1 MERTTLAT
9 RIYCR
14 PSKADKSGKSPLEL
28 SIIVNGSRT
37 FFNLPHP
44 KVDSE
49 VFNRKRRPKELQE
62 YCDTIQA
69 SVNTIILDMT
79 KAGIPI
85 TAAALKRFIST
96 GGVQSYKIG
105 DLFRDVLALLSK
117 KVGIDMNDN
126 TYRKYEVVRDL
137 FLKNHPTDMEVTSI
151 TPAVMQEFYLDL
163 QKEYKTATATAY
175 FTRMK
180 TMVKYAMDNGYLKIN
195 PFQGIKVH
203 YERKAIDYL
212 TDAEIKAIAEA
223 DIDNT
228 SLAAVRDAFLLQVY
242 SGLSYIDLAH
252 LTEDDIKVTDSGVHY
267 IAKKRIKTGV
277 PYVSTILPQGVEILK
292 RNDYKLKVISNQK
305 VNAYLKMIGTIAG
318 INHNLVSHLGRKTYG
333 HLLLNNGVRIESVAK
348 ALGHSNSKTT
358 ARYYAELTAESVVG
372 EVAAAFR

>member
-195 PFQGIKVH
+195 PFQGIKVR

-228 SLAAVRDAFLLQVY
+228 SLAAVRDAFLLQVF
-242 SGLSYIDLAH
+242 SGLSFVDLEH
-252 LTEDDIKVTDSGVHY
+252 LKEEDIKLTSDGTHY
-267 IAKKRIKTGV
+267 ISKSRIKTGV
-277 PYVSTILPQGVEILK
+277 QYTSVILPEGVQILM
-292 RNDYKLKVISNQK
+292 RNGYKMKVISNQK
-305 VNAYLKMIGTIAG
+305 MNTYLKQVAILAG
-318 INHNLVSHLGRKTYG
+318 VDHRLVTHLGRKTYG
-333 HLLLNNGVRIESVAK
+333 HILLNRGVRIESVAK
-348 ALGHSNSKTT
+348 ALGHASSKTT
-358 ARYYAELTAESVVG
+358 QKYYAEVMSNTVIN
-372 EVAAAFR
+372 EVAMAFS